1 MNRHRKIERSAVSS
15 PASDEPAGTGIVIAF
30 PSRGMRPTR
39 PAPVSGESR
48 GQILLFLG
56 VRYERLAS

>member
-1 MNRHRKIERSAVSS
+1 MNRHRKIQRSAMTA
-15 PASDEPAGTGIVIAF
+15 PASDEPAGTGVVISF
-30 PSRGMRPTR
+30 PSRAKRPDR
-39 PAPVSGESR
+39 PAPVSGEAR

>member
-1 MNRHRKIERSAVSS
+1 MNRNRKIERNAASP
-15 PASDEPAGTGIVIAF
+15 PASDESVATGEVIPF
-30 PSRGMRPTR
+30 PSRATRPVR